1 MNSKNHEPLTR
12 FCVRLS
18 NVENGVLCSENRP
31 NAKPETLY
39 ASFSNNISMKEKII
53 FGAVLI
59 PEKLIYRQPN
69 LKIPEEYYIK
79 FSAETIRAIWVNFHK
94 KNREKNI
101 SINHNGE
108 NISGVELV
116 DSFLIDKDN
125 RDSLSVEF
133 KDLPIGTWMVKYKI
147 MNEDVWRMIER
158 KEVNGFSIEG
168 IFDLVKI
175 KE

>member
-1 MNSKNHEPLTR
+1 
-12 FCVRLS
+12 
-18 NVENGVLCSENRP
+18 
-31 NAKPETLY
+31 
-39 ASFSNNISMKEKII
+39 MKENII

-69 LKIPEEYYIK
+69 LKIPEEHYVK

-94 KNREKNI
+94 ENREKNV
-101 SINHNGE
+101 SINHNDE
-108 NISGVELV
+108 NVSGVELV

-133 KDLPIGTWMVKYKI
+133 KDLPIGTWMAKYRI
-147 MNEDVWRMIER
+147 VNEDVWRMIEQ
-158 KEVNGFSIEG
+158 KELNGFSIEG

-175 KE
+175 EK